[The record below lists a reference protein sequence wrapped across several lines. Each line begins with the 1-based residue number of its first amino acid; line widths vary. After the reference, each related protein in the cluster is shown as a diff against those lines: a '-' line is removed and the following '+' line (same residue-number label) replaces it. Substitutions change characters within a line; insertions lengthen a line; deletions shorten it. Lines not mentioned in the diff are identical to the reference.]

1 MLTVMHMNDG
11 GWNVIV
17 LPIAKLLL
25 AGYNSFSFI
34 DSTNKGGFRFYPI
47 GAFVYIFALGQSD
60 CVNFQLL
67 PENTN
72 ILTEL

>member
-1 MLTVMHMNDG
+1 MVTL
-11 GWNVIV
+11 
-17 LPIAKLLL
+17 
-25 AGYNSFSFI
+25 
-34 DSTNKGGFRFYPI
+34 NKGEFRFCPI